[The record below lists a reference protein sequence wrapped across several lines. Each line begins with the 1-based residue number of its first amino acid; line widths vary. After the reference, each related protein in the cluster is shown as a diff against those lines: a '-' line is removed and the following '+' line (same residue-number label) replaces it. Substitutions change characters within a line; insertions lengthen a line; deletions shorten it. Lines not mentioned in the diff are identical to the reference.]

1 MPDVSFFNSSVMI
14 GNLTR
19 PEIEQMLNEQAVG
32 RIGCSAE
39 GRIWVVPVNFVYHD
53 GYIYAHAR
61 EGQNLHILRTSPSI
75 CFEVDQVD
83 SEDSW
88 KSVLLWGKYEELRYP
103 VRGAEGLKRL
113 EERLHPDETAAAP
126 SRPPLSRATSGQ
138 QSGRARKLIAFRIKI
153 SEISGRF
160 ELPAG
165 NEAIIETPFFDD
177 QKGYLP
183 GRKLP

>member
-1 MPDVSFFNSSVMI
+1 MI

-19 PEIEQMLNEQAVG
+19 PEIEQMLNVQAVG

-39 GRIWVVPVNFVYHD
+39 GRIWILPVNFVYHG
-53 GYIYAHAR
+53 GYIYAHAK

-83 SEDSW
+83 SEDNW

-113 EERLHPDETAAAP
+113 EERLQPDDVAAAP
-126 SRPPLSRATSGQ
+126 SRPPLSKAAPVQ
-138 QSGRARKLIAFRIKI
+138 QPGRARKLIAFRIKI

-165 NEAIIETPFFDD
+165 DQETIESPFFEDR
-177 QKGYLP
+177 KGYLP
-183 GRKLP
+183 GQQ